1 MTHSTPRCIIYN
13 KAIERTLGCSISTF
27 STLLVILEDAR
38 ISKQND
44 STIHGIQE
52 EENEMNVT
60 AELTTAQEVLRKD
73 KQPIPPAMVQTDA
86 EQKAL
91 RDYAEAQLR
100 KLSASRG
107 LNWDK
112 MTDEERIDFVDDL
125 IHEDRACKR

>member
-1 MTHSTPRCIIYN
+1 MS
-13 KAIERTLGCSISTF
+13 
-27 STLLVILEDAR
+27 
-38 ISKQND
+38 
-44 STIHGIQE
+44 
-52 EENEMNVT
+52 VT
-60 AELTTAQEVLRKD
+60 TELTTDQEVLSKD
-73 KQPIPPAMVQTDA
+73 QQPVPPATEQMDA

-125 IHEDRACKR
+125 IHEDRACKQ

>member
-1 MTHSTPRCIIYN
+1 
-13 KAIERTLGCSISTF
+13 
-27 STLLVILEDAR
+27 
-38 ISKQND
+38 
-44 STIHGIQE
+44 
-52 EENEMNVT
+52 MNVT
-60 AELTTAQEVLRKD
+60 TELTTDQEALSKE
-73 KQPIPPAMVQTDA
+73 KQLIPPATEQTDA

-91 RDYAEAQLR
+91 MDYAEAQLR